1 MKLMQLVYCS
11 QPFGYSLEILSAILI
26 ASRANNRKR
35 DITGAL
41 ICRSDIFLQLL
52 EGPEQQVKSTYAAIQ
67 NDDRHINIY
76 HLLDQNVDKRL
87 FPAWAM
93 KDDPVKTWMWS
104 REEVSNGIVKSLS
117 KTRSKKFLLNFLKK
131 RQFLIF
137 RQCLSM

>member
-11 QPFGYSLEILSAILI
+11 QPFGFSLEILSAILV
-26 ASRANNRKR
+26 ASRANNRKY

-52 EGPEQQVKSTYAAIQ
+52 EGPEQQVKNTYDAIQ
-67 NDDRHINIY
+67 KDDRHVNVYNLINRP
-76 HLLDQNVDKRL
+76 VEKRL

-104 REEVSNGIVKSLS
+104 REEVSNGIVKNLSEAEVEEVFLKLS
-117 KTRSKKFLLNFLKK
+117 KEATIFNF
-131 RQFLIF
+131 
-137 RQCLSM
+137 

>member
-11 QPFGYSLEILSAILI
+11 QPFGFSLEILSAILV
-26 ASRANNRKR
+26 ASRANNRKY

-52 EGPEQQVKSTYAAIQ
+52 EGPEQQVKNTYDAIQ
-67 NDDRHINIY
+67 NDDRHV
-76 HLLDQNVDKRL
+76 NVYNLIDRPIEKRL

-117 KTRSKKFLLNFLKK
+117 EKKVEEVFLKLSK
-131 RQFLIF
+131 EATIF
-137 RQCLSM
+137 NF

>member
-11 QPFGYSLEILSAILI
+11 QPFGFSLEILSAILV
-26 ASRANNRKR
+26 ASRANNRKY

-52 EGPEQQVKSTYAAIQ
+52 EGPEQQVKNTYDAIQ
-67 NDDRHINIY
+67 NDDRHVNVYNLIN
-76 HLLDQNVDKRL
+76 QPVEKRL

-117 KTRSKKFLLNFLKK
+117 ETEVEEVFLKLSK
-131 RQFLIF
+131 EATIF
-137 RQCLSM
+137 NF

>member
-1 MKLMQLVYCS
+1 MQLVYCS
-11 QPFGYSLEILSAILI
+11 KPFGYSLEILSAILI

-76 HLLDQNVDKRL
+76 HLLEQNVDKRL

-93 KDDPVKTWMWS
+93 KDDPIKTWMWS
-104 REEVSNGIVKSLS
+104 REEVSNGIVTSLS
-117 KTRSKKFLLNFLKK
+117 KAEIEEVFVKLSKEATIFNF
-131 RQFLIF
+131 
-137 RQCLSM
+137 

>member
-11 QPFGYSLEILSAILI
+11 QPFGYGLEILSAILI

-67 NDDRHINIY
+67 NDDRHINIC

-87 FPAWAM
+87 FPAWSM

-117 KTRSKKFLLNFLKK
+117 KAEIEEVFVKLSKEATIFNF
-131 RQFLIF
+131 
-137 RQCLSM
+137 

>member
-11 QPFGYSLEILSAILI
+11 QPFGYSLEILSAILV
-26 ASRANNRKR
+26 ASRANNRKN

-52 EGPEQQVKSTYAAIQ
+52 EGPTQNVKNTYVAIQ
-67 NDDRHINIY
+67 NDDRHINVY
-76 HLLDQNVDKRL
+76 HLLDQPVKKRL

-104 REEVSNGIVKSLS
+104 REDVSKGIVKGLS
-117 KTRSKKFLLNFLKK
+117 KAEVEEVFVKLSKEATIFNF
-131 RQFLIF
+131 
-137 RQCLSM
+137 

>member
-11 QPFGYSLEILSAILI
+11 QPFGYSLEILSAILV
-26 ASRANNRKR
+26 ASRANNRKH

-52 EGPEQQVKSTYAAIQ
+52 EGPEQQVKNTYNAIQ
-67 NDDRHINIY
+67 KDDRHV
-76 HLLDQNVDKRL
+76 NVYNLIDRPIGKRL

-104 REEVSNGIVKSLS
+104 REQVSNGIVKSLS
-117 KTRSKKFLLNFLKK
+117 EAEVEEVFLK
-131 RQFLIF
+131 LSEEATIF
-137 RQCLSM
+137 NF

>member
-11 QPFGYSLEILSAILI
+11 QPFGYSLEILSAILV
-26 ASRANNRKR
+26 ASRANNRKN

-52 EGPEQQVKSTYAAIQ
+52 EGPEKHVKNAYEAIQ
-67 NDDRHINIY
+67 NDDRHINVY
-76 HLLDQNVDKRL
+76 HLIDQPVKKRL

-104 REEVSNGIVKSLS
+104 REDVSKGIVKGLS
-117 KTRSKKFLLNFLKK
+117 KAEVEEVFIKLSKEATIFNF
-131 RQFLIF
+131 
-137 RQCLSM
+137 

>member
-76 HLLDQNVDKRL
+76 NLLEQNVDKRL

-93 KDDPVKTWMWS
+93 KDDPIKTWMWS

-117 KTRSKKFLLNFLKK
+117 KAEIEEVFVKLSKEATIFNF
-131 RQFLIF
+131 
-137 RQCLSM
+137 

>member
-11 QPFGYSLEILSAILI
+11 QPFGFSLEILSAILV
-26 ASRANNRKR
+26 ASRANNSKY

-52 EGPEQQVKSTYAAIQ
+52 EGPEQQVKNTYHAIQ
-67 NDDRHINIY
+67 NDDRHV
-76 HLLDQNVDKRL
+76 NVYNLIDRPIEKRL

-117 KTRSKKFLLNFLKK
+117 EKEVVEVFFKLSKEATIFNF
-131 RQFLIF
+131 
-137 RQCLSM
+137 

>member
-1 MKLMQLVYCS
+1 MQLVYCS
-11 QPFGYSLEILSAILI
+11 QPFGFSLEILSAILV
-26 ASRANNRKR
+26 ASRANNRKY

-52 EGPEQQVKSTYAAIQ
+52 EGPEQQVKNTYDAIQ
-67 NDDRHINIY
+67 NDDRHVNVYNLIN
-76 HLLDQNVDKRL
+76 QPVEKRL

-117 KTRSKKFLLNFLKK
+117 EKEVEEVFLKLSK
-131 RQFLIF
+131 EATIF
-137 RQCLSM
+137 NF

>member
-1 MKLMQLVYCS
+1 MTLMQLVYCS
-11 QPFGYSLEILSAILI
+11 QPFGFSLESLSAILV
-26 ASRANNRKR
+26 ASRANNRKH

-52 EGPEQQVKSTYAAIQ
+52 EGPEQQVKNTYDAIQ
-67 NDDRHINIY
+67 NDDRHVNVY
-76 HLLDQNVDKRL
+76 HLIDRPIEKRL

-117 KTRSKKFLLNFLKK
+117 ETEVEEVFLKLSK
-131 RQFLIF
+131 EATIF
-137 RQCLSM
+137 NF

>member
-11 QPFGYSLEILSAILI
+11 QPFGFSLEILSAILV
-26 ASRANNRKR
+26 ASRANNRKY

-52 EGPEQQVKSTYAAIQ
+52 EGPEQQVKNTYDAIQ
-67 NDDRHINIY
+67 NDDRHV
-76 HLLDQNVDKRL
+76 NVYNLIDRPIEKRL

-104 REEVSNGIVKSLS
+104 QEEVSNGIVKSLS
-117 KTRSKKFLLNFLKK
+117 QKQVEEVFLKLSK
-131 RQFLIF
+131 EATIF
-137 RQCLSM
+137 NF